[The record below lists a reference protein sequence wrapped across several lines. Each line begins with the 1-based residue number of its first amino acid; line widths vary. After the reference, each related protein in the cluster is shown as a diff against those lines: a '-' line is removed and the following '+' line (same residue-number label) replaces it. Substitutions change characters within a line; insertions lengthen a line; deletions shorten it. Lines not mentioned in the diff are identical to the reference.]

1 MRDLAAI
8 LQEQRADFEWIDH
21 DCSIQSA
28 QEGAEYFGIEVGQT
42 APTIILKSEKQYYAI
57 ITSGDSG
64 RLDFEHLKEILKC
77 DELKLA
83 SPKEIKETTGY
94 TVGTVPLVG
103 HALPTII
110 DRQINRF
117 SYIYGGTG
125 YSNSTLKISPRDVIR
140 LNHVV
145 HIFPNG

>member
-8 LQEQRADFEWIDH
+8 LQEQMADFEMIDH
-21 DCSIQSA
+21 DCSIQTA
-28 QEGAEYFGIEVGQT
+28 QEGAEFFGIEVGQT
-42 APTIILKSEKQYYAI
+42 APTIIVKSENQYYAI

-64 RLDFEHLKEILKC
+64 RLDLEDLKEILKC
-77 DELKLA
+77 VELRLA
-83 SPKEIKETTGY
+83 KPQEIKETTGY

-110 DRQINRF
+110 NRQIKRY

-125 YSNSTLKISPRDVIR
+125 LSNSTLKISPSDVIR

-145 HIFPNG
+145 AFIS